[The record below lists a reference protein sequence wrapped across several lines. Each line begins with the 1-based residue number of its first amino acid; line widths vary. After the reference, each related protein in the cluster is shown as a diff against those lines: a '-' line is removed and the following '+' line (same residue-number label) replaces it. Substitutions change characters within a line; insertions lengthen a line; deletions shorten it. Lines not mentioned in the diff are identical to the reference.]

1 MDYGHYTTRTME
13 ETVAL
18 ANLLANHG
26 DAPVDEGA
34 LTDILQRFELGD
46 GPLDIDG
53 LTHLATRL
61 RRLFTAED
69 LDTRVAILNDLIAL
83 YQPQPRIV
91 DHDAQGYHLHYQPPG
106 AGHLRGIGSSMTMAL
121 AMVICDFGASRL
133 GVCPACDDVF
143 VDTTRN
149 GRQRFCSR
157 TCGNRVHNATHRA
170 RAAAADTA
178 TP

>member
-18 ANLLANHG
+18 SNLLANRG
-26 DAPVDEGA
+26 ADEVDEEV
-34 LTDILQRFELGD
+34 LRDLLSRFELGD

-83 YQPQPRIV
+83 YQPHPRIV
-91 DHDAQGYHLHYQPPG
+91 DHDDQGYHLHYQPPG

-121 AMVICDFGASRL
+121 AMVICDFGAGRL
-133 GVCPACDDVF
+133 GVCPACDDIF

-157 TCGNRVHNATHRA
+157 PCANRVHVASHRA
-170 RAAAADTA
+170 RAAAAEDS
-178 TP
+178 